1 MKKKTGF
8 NLFSQFKGVEKALQ
22 NPKTPTRLIPSL
34 RRREEELRTAMGRQQ
49 MRPRAGLFNFL
60 RKKG

>member
-1 MKKKTGF
+1 MKKKPGF
-8 NLFSQFKGVEKALQ
+8 SLFSQFKGVEKALQ
-22 NPKTPTRLIPSL
+22 NPKTPTQLLPSL
-34 RRREEELRTAMGRQQ
+34 RRREQELRIAMGRQQ